1 MRSISFCTL
10 RERTGLLEANF
21 SGLEAEESCFYTAS
35 PASRFTLKER
45 SNVSEAKPSQSDSTW
60 KVCKPGEAQS
70 RILATMQNSPVGPK
84 RSVGE
89 KNEASAALAAIRK
102 SIETKERVAKEC
114 LNDIIEMAHIMT
126 TALLKGRKVVFFG
139 NGGSAADAQHISA
152 ELVGKFK
159 RMRPAL
165 RASAL
170 TTNTSVLTAI
180 GNDIGFDEIFSRQVQ
195 AMLEPDDV
203 AVGISTRGRSPNVI
217 KGIQEAKRIGA
228 KTIAL
233 TGSGGKQFASL
244 CDHKVIVP
252 SDDTQRIQEC
262 HIMIGHIVCELIEE
276 SPPVTAL

>member
-1 MRSISFCTL
+1 MKSISFCTL
-10 RERTGLLEANF
+10 RERTGLSEANY
-21 SGLEAEESCFYTAS
+21 SELEAEDSCFYTAS
-35 PASRFTLKER
+35 PAGRSTLKEP
-45 SNVSEAKPSQSDSTW
+45 SNVSEARPSQSDSTS

-70 RILATMQNSPVGPK
+70 RILATMQSPVGPK

-89 KNEASAALAAIRK
+89 MNEASTALAAIRN
-102 SIETKERVAKEC
+102 SVETKERVAKEC

-159 RMRPAL
+159 KMRPPL

-180 GNDIGFDEIFSRQVQ
+180 GNDIGFDEIFSRQIQ

-203 AVGISTRGRSPNVI
+203 AIGISTSGGSPNVI
-217 KGIQEAKRIGA
+217 KGIQEAKRMGA

-276 SPPVTAL
+276 SM

>member
-1 MRSISFCTL
+1 
-10 RERTGLLEANF
+10 
-21 SGLEAEESCFYTAS
+21 
-35 PASRFTLKER
+35 
-45 SNVSEAKPSQSDSTW
+45 
-60 KVCKPGEAQS
+60 
-70 RILATMQNSPVGPK
+70 MQNSRLAHK
-84 RSVGE
+84 RPAE
-89 KNEASAALAAIRK
+89 EASPSSAALAAIRS
-102 SIETKERVAKEC
+102 SIETKERVAREC
-114 LNDIIEMAHIMT
+114 LDDIVEMAHIMT
-126 TALLKGRKVVFFG
+126 MALQKGRKVVFFG

-170 TTNTSVLTAI
+170 TTNTSILTAI

-195 AMLEPDDV
+195 AILEPEDV
-203 AVGISTRGRSPNVI
+203 AVGISTSGRSPNVI

-233 TGSGGKQFASL
+233 TGSAGKQLSSL
-244 CDHKVIVP
+244 CDHKVTVP